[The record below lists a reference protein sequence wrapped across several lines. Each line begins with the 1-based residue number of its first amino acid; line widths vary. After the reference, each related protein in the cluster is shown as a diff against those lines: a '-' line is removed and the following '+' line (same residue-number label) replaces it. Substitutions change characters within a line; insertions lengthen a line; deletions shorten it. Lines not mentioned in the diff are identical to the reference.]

1 MMDFTKTKKL
11 TIGGVELKQ
20 LFINGIQVWKS
31 GYKNWVKYSTE
42 ADGVTIYGLDY
53 DGDGK
58 NDGYKDGYRIRS
70 SGAEIAQTGGRITGY
85 VPVAA
90 GDVVRLYGWNFSY
103 ASAINAVNFSDG
115 SFANLGQFTQ
125 QPAGYG
131 ICRGN
136 IPKVTVTNDVY
147 QFTVPN
153 NANIR
158 NMRVSAQQGYNTLPP
173 DMIVTINEE
182 IA

>member
-20 LFINGIQVWKS
+20 LLVGGIQVWKS

-42 ADGVTIYGLDY
+42 ADGVTIYNGGL
-53 DGDGK
+53 
-58 NDGYKDGYRIRS
+58 GYKDGYRIRS
-70 SGAEIAQTGGRITGY
+70 GGAEAAQTGGRITGY

-103 ASAINAVNFSDG
+103 ANATNAVNFSDG

-131 ICRGN
+131 ICSGN

-158 NMRVSAQQGYNTLPP
+158 NMRVSAQHGYNTLPP